1 MKSFKVTIFLAAIL
15 YAAPAFGHS
24 ALVSANPAADATLL
38 EVPSE
43 VRLEFNE
50 DLLLVGELNP
60 NRLEVFDANQGLVS
74 GPVVVEKQFIIVPI
88 DSETPPGTFTVKYR
102 VTSGDGHPIEDEY
115 QFEVA
120 SPEVISAPVE
130 DLPEEDGPNL
140 LIRVIWGLLAIS
152 AVGTVLL
159 LRRR

>member
-1 MKSFKVTIFLAAIL
+1 MKFFKAVILLAVAL

-60 NRLEVFDANQGLVS
+60 NKLEVFDANQSLVS
-74 GPVVVEKQFIIVPI
+74 GPVVVEKQFIIVSI

-102 VTSGDGHPIEDEY
+102 VTSGDGHPLEDEY
-115 QFEVA
+115 QFSVA
-120 SPEVISAPVE
+120 SPEVISAPVK

>member
-1 MKSFKVTIFLAAIL
+1 MKSFKIAIFLAAIL

-60 NRLEVFDANQGLVS
+60 NKLEVFDANQSLVS
-74 GPVVVEKQFIIVPI
+74 GAVIVEKQFIIAPI
-88 DSETPPGTFTVKYR
+88 DLDTPPGTFTVKYR

-152 AVGTVLL
+152 AVGTALL